1 MSVLAMSD
9 GATAR
14 LALQVTAI
22 EAAEI
27 SRMRL
32 TQIAYIDLACGSCMQ
47 RSGCLLLC
55 FVLASARAGVQYFR
69 SPIVVRSDF

>member
-14 LALQVTAI
+14 LTLQVTAI
-22 EAAEI
+22 EPAEA

-32 TQIAYIDLACGSCMQ
+32 TQIVYIELAC
-47 RSGCLLLC
+47 
-55 FVLASARAGVQYFR
+55 
-69 SPIVVRSDF
+69 